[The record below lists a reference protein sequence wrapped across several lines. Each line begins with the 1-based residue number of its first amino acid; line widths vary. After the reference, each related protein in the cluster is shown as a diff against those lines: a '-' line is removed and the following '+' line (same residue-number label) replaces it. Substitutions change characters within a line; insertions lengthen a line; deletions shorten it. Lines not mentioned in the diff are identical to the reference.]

1 MKKVLIFTTIIL
13 LSVTLFQKTLKA
25 QGFYDPTTVSNINIH
40 FYDSNWD
47 YILDSL
53 MSAGS
58 DDRILADLTINGVF
72 FDSCGVR
79 YKGNSSYNSSQVKN
93 PLNIKLNYLKDQD
106 YEGYYTLKF
115 SNVYKDPSFVR
126 EVLAYEIAN
135 KYMPASKAGFTN
147 IYVDNTKIGLYTNV
161 QTVNDVFTSEHYY
174 SEDRPFFEGT
184 DADGPP
190 PMSCFSGP
198 PVAWDYMGTDTTNC
212 YSIFY
217 DSKSGNHYKYI
228 LNLMDTFNNYSN
240 DMEEIYNVDRHLWS
254 MAFDIAFVNLDAPI
268 SMTHNFYVY
277 YDLANRFNY
286 IKWDLNEC
294 FGVFRQLGSGPM
306 GTQLN
311 TSDMQQLDPFA
322 NNTTDNPVCYN
333 VWQNTRWSKMYIAH
347 MKTLMS
353 ENIASGWYMT
363 RAAEL
368 QTYIDTAVQ
377 NDPNKFYTYSEFS
390 SNLTTTVD
398 QSVGISELMSTRNTY
413 LNSTTYFQYTAPT
426 ISSIATNPTTV
437 TPNSTITITAT
448 ITNANY
454 AYLGYRYSIVDRF
467 EKIEMFDDGAHN
479 DGVSGDGVY
488 GVDIDVYSSDVQ
500 YYIYSEN
507 NDAGMFSPE
516 RAEYEY
522 YTLTL
527 TGDVVINEFMASNS
541 TIAMDQNSEYDDWVE
556 LYNNSSSPV
565 SLTDYYLSDDMGDPY
580 KFQFPDTSIAANGYL
595 IIWTDDDTLQSGLHT
610 GFKLS
615 AAGEVVVLSD
625 ASKNAIDMV
634 SFSVQTTDI
643 SHGRYPNGTG
653 PFTDMLPTFSAEN
666 MTGLAVEEILE
677 SSDVQIYPNPA
688 SQNVNIVINDNDKH
702 IVQVFS
708 IDGKML
714 ISQSMNKEM
723 QLDISMLDNGLYI
736 ILIDQLVSKKMIKTN

>member
-1 MKKVLIFTTIIL
+1 MRNILIFTTVIL
-13 LSVTLFQKTLKA
+13 ISVILFQKTSKA
-25 QGFYDPTTVSNINIH
+25 QGFYDPATVSNINIH

-47 YILDSL
+47 HILDSL
-53 MSAGS
+53 MSVDS
-58 DDRILADLTINGVF
+58 DDRILADLTINGVTY
-72 FDSCGVR
+72 DSCGVR
-79 YKGNSSYNSSQVKN
+79 YKGNSSYSSSQVKN

-115 SNVYKDPSFVR
+115 SNVFKDPSFVR

-135 KYMPASKAGFTN
+135 KYMPASKAGYAN
-147 IYVDNTKIGLYTNV
+147 IYVDGVKIGLYTNV
-161 QTVNDVFTSEHYY
+161 QAVNDIFTSEHYY

-184 DADGPP
+184 DSDGPP
-190 PMSCFSGP
+190 PMGCFSGP
-198 PVAWDYMGTDTTNC
+198 PVAWSYMGTDTTNC
-212 YSIFY
+212 YSVFY
-217 DSKSGNHYKYI
+217 DSKSGDHYQYI
-228 LNLMDTFNNYSN
+228 LNLMDTFNNYSSQ
-240 DMEEIYNVDRHLWS
+240 MEYIYNVDRHLWS
-254 MAFDIAFVNLDAPI
+254 MAYDIAFVNLDAPI

-286 IKWDLNEC
+286 IKWDMNEC
-294 FGVFRQLGSGPM
+294 FGVFKQLGSGPSA
-306 GTQLN
+306 TQL
-311 TSDMQQLDPFA
+311 TTTDMQQLDPFT
-322 NNTTDNPVCYN
+322 NNTTDCPVLYN
-333 VWQNTRWSKMYIAH
+333 VWQTPRWAKMYIAH

-353 ENIASGWYMT
+353 ENIASGWYMA
-363 RAAEL
+363 RATEL

-377 NDPNKFYTYSEFS
+377 NDPNKFFTYAQFS
-390 SNLTTTVD
+390 SNLNSTVD
-398 QSVGISELMSTRNTY
+398 QSVGISELMSARNTY

-426 ISSIATNPTTV
+426 ISGIAINPTTV
-437 TPNSTITITAT
+437 SPNFTITITAN

-454 AYLGYRYSIVDRF
+454 AYLGYRYSLFDRF

-479 DGVSGDGVY
+479 DGASGDGVY
-488 GVDIDVYSSDVQ
+488 GADIDVYNSDVQ
-500 YYIYSEN
+500 YYIYAEN

-522 YTLTL
+522 YTITL

-541 TIAMDQNSEYDDWVE
+541 TIAMDQNGEYDDWVE

-565 SLTDYYLSDDMGDPY
+565 SLNDYYLSDDMGDPY

-625 ASKNAIDMV
+625 ASKNTVDMV

-653 PFTDMLPTFSAEN
+653 PFMDMLPTFSAEN
-666 MTGLAVEEILE
+666 MTGLSVEDILE
-677 SSDVQIYPNPA
+677 TSDVQVYPNPA
-688 SQNVNIVINDNDKH
+688 SQNVNIVIHDNDEH

-714 ISQSMNKEM
+714 ISQSMNQEM
-723 QLDISMLDNGLYI
+723 QLDISMLDNGLYL
-736 ILIDQLVSKKMIKTN
+736 ILIDQMISKKLIKTN